1 MMLLQLSTIFILS
14 TVVFNEET
22 LAYSLCESHSSDNCN
37 GTRTE
42 ILMDVKYIWNR
53 GASTTK
59 TKSLITEGVF
69 VCLIILMSLIGN
81 GALIGTVILEERFRT
96 PTNLLVISQ
105 CIADLGLTFIVV
117 MLSFVTICQGG
128 WQLSPALCLM
138 QVFFNRL
145 FLYLTVL
152 NFALL
157 AIDRY
162 IVIVKT
168 KSLNRFSKKHIF
180 MFCCGLWAAALALA
194 FPWDAFLFPSE
205 IWFEVTTTFCYARH
219 TIPGQRASTIIVF
232 VRVICLLIIPGL
244 IIIFCFYHI
253 FGVVRTNRRKVGP
266 STVSNWRKIAVAVYA
281 KSAYTSIAVLI
292 SFCVCIVPFLAIFGL
307 SLIGTTVSYRVLSSC
322 KDIYYANAAI
332 KPFIYIARSVPWSK
346 KLRRLLVKRPKVRR
360 AVANSPASRKSSRY
374 VVSQCPMNQKPA
386 IKTQSSNAVKHFSTK
401 DFHELFCVS
410 GTRQAWDNDKK

>member
-1 MMLLQLSTIFILS
+1 MLLRLSTILVLS
-14 TVVFNEET
+14 TIVFNGET

-37 GTRTE
+37 GTKTD
-42 ILMDVKYIWNR
+42 IWMDIKYIWNR
-53 GASTTK
+53 GASTTT
-59 TKSLITEGVF
+59 TKSLIAEGF
-69 VCLIILMSLIGN
+69 FLCLIMLTSLIGN

-117 MLSFVTICQGG
+117 MLSFVAICQGG
-128 WQLSPALCLM
+128 WQLSPALCLI

-168 KSLNRFSKKHIF
+168 KSLNRFSKKQIF
-180 MFCCGLWAAALALA
+180 MFCCGLWAAALASA
-194 FPWDAFLFPSE
+194 FPWDAFFLPSE
-205 IWFEVTTTFCYARH
+205 IWFEVTTTFCYAKH

-232 VRVICLLIIPGL
+232 VRVIFLLIIPGL

-253 FGVVRTNRRKVGP
+253 LGVVRTNRRKVGP

-281 KSAYTSIAVLI
+281 KSAYTSMAVLV

-307 SLIGTTVSYRVLSSC
+307 SLIGTTVSYRVLSSF

-332 KPFIYIARSVPWSK
+332 KPLIYIARSEPWSK
-346 KLRRLLVKRPKVRR
+346 RLRRLLMKRPKIKR

-374 VVSQCPMNQKPA
+374 VVSQCTINKKPA
-386 IKTQSSNAVKHFSTK
+386 IKKQRTNAVKHFSTK

-410 GTRQAWDNDKK
+410 GTRQAWDSDRK